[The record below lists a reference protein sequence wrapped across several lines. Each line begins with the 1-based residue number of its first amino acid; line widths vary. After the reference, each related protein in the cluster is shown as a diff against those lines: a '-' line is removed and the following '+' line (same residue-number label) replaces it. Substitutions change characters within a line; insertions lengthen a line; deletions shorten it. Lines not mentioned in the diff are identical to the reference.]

1 MSKKR
6 ERTPE
11 TVGIGPDPLSAE
23 SLLFQLA
30 SDTSTDNPHQPKIPK
45 TGKSVHGDNGSNNSS
60 DSIDESIDVKADAS
74 SVPGSIANKKHPAA
88 VVPSSTLRQ
97 CDGLDVVRK
106 GSRGRGRQLMVL
118 PGVLGMG
125 KSTTGCKLGVLK
137 DVTSAFPILY
147 VEFPEVRVTA
157 PVCSL

>member
-6 ERTPE
+6 ERTPDI
-11 TVGIGPDPLSAE
+11 VGMGPDPMSAE

-30 SDTSTDNPHQPKIPK
+30 SDMSTVNPHQPKILK

-60 DSIDESIDVKADAS
+60 DGIDESIEAKADAS
-74 SVPGSIANKKHPAA
+74 STPVSIANEKHPAA
-88 VVPSSTLRQ
+88 VSPSSTLRH

-118 PGVLGMG
+118 PGVLGVG
-125 KSTTGCKLGVLK
+125 KSATGGKLGVLK
-137 DVTSAFPILY
+137 NVTSAHPILY
-147 VEFPEVRVTA
+147 VEFSEVRVTA
-157 PVCSL
+157 LVCSL